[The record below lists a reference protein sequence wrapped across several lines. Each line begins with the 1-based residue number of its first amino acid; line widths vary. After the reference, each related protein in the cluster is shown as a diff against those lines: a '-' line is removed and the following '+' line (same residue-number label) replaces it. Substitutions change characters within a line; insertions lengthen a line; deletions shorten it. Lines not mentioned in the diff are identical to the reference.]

1 MPFTSVT
8 GRSARARLQGLHRAA
23 FWRVQGFP
31 NLALARAARAA
42 KRQQA
47 LAQAARAAKRQQAL
61 AQAEQKEYR
70 RYAERLANQIN
81 TNLQALL
88 RR

>member
-1 MPFTSVT
+1 MEVSLVRIIIPCMPFTSVT

-47 LAQAARAAKRQQAL
+47 LAQA
-61 AQAEQKEYR
+61 EQKEYR